1 MDLSKFQPKPHPSR
15 AVFKKHRI
23 PISTVSRFL
32 DLNYHYTSNLLNGTC
47 KCTPEN
53 DEKLHEFAKM
63 VKEEAESKGGG

>member
-23 PISTVSRFL
+23 SISTVSRFL

-53 DEKLHEFAKM
+53 DRKLHQLAKE
-63 VKEEAESKGGG
+63 VQKQGAEK